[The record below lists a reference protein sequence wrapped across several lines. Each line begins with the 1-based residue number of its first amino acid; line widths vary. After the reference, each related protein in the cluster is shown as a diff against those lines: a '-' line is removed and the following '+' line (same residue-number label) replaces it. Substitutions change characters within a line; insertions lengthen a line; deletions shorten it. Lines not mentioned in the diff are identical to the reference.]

1 MGWIDERVGLAD
13 LPRPT
18 AGNLRRALDEIE
30 LRDAADD
37 RDLLMSVMQRIMA
50 ADAVGTVTLTAELR
64 RAANHVLVRVSLR

>member
-13 LPRPT
+13 LPRLT

-37 RDLLMSVMQRIMA
+37 RDLLMSVLQRIMT